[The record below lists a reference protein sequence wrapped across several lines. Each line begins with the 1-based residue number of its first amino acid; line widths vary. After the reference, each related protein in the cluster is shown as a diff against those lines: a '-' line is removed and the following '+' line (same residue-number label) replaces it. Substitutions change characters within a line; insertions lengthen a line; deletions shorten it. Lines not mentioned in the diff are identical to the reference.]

1 VVVDK
6 VRERAARGEDP
17 LNLVLE
23 MRVIRNSDVLLSPA
37 FGPPDQHHCYFE
49 LISFHGTPD
58 CTPAFGLVARPRG
71 GLGEPPGQRVGD
83 GVRRQH
89 PRSHRLRNALR
100 RRRMDH
106 VSGLADGEP
115 PWRREPPERERVA
128 DRMAAKAPGL
138 DGAVQAPGVVP
149 GQESLEEPSPVASMM
164 RILVAD
170 ADVDSRVV
178 LGKSQPYPGTSV
190 PSKIISMWWGRNRTP
205 CHHPMIACRR
215 RRGRGSG
222 EKLEWPP
229 SATTVK
235 RAWTC

>member
-1 VVVDK
+1 MPAEFATTRMAGLLWRLVVRRPHLTGPVNNFLYRHFTPRRRQIVRDAVDAMHYRLFIELLRNNIMSFAITVDPDFANVRAAWQVVVDK

-100 RRRMDH
+100 RRRMD
-106 VSGLADGEP
+106 
-115 PWRREPPERERVA
+115 
-128 DRMAAKAPGL
+128 
-138 DGAVQAPGVVP
+138 
-149 GQESLEEPSPVASMM
+149 
-164 RILVAD
+164 
-170 ADVDSRVV
+170 
-178 LGKSQPYPGTSV
+178 
-190 PSKIISMWWGRNRTP
+190 
-205 CHHPMIACRR
+205 
-215 RRGRGSG
+215 
-222 EKLEWPP
+222 
-229 SATTVK
+229 
-235 RAWTC
+235 